1 MRTSPIYE
9 RHVSGFAKIKW
20 ITKLGQSGFGISAL
34 GSGFSLETQ
43 FVPLLEMEALT
54 SSPSLT
60 ENDIQRDTNPIWILC
75 KNVRFRA
82 FEKPILPTH

>member
-1 MRTSPIYE
+1 MRTSPTHE

-20 ITKLGQSGFGISAL
+20 ITKLGQSGFGILAL

-43 FVPLLEMEALT
+43 FFLLLEMDALAA
-54 SSPSLT
+54 SPSLT
-60 ENDIQRDTNPIWILC
+60 ENDIHRDTNPIWILS

-82 FEKPILPTH
+82 FEKPILPTL